1 VSRGT
6 QEIPR
11 VKLYFA
17 YRIITVYDQP
27 FHTVPLY
34 IFNPMSGSYNP
45 RQSLVWAFPRSLAAT
60 DGISKLI
67 SIPAGTKMF
76 QFPAFAF
83 ITYELSNK

>member
-1 VSRGT
+1 MSRGT

-11 VKLYFA
+11 VKLHFT
-17 YRIITVYDQP
+17 YRTITVYGQP
-27 FHTVPLY
+27 FHTVPLC

-60 DGISKLI
+60 DGISQLI

-76 QFPAFAF
+76 QFPAFASY
-83 ITYELSNK
+83 TYEFSA

>member
-1 VSRGT
+1 MSRGT
-6 QEIPR
+6 QDIPR

-45 RQSLVWAFPRSLAAT
+45 GLAS
-60 DGISKLI
+60 GLGFS
-67 SIPAGTKMF
+67 
-76 QFPAFAF
+76 AFARR
-83 ITYELSNK
+83 Y